1 MTRRNALFKPE
12 ALAPLLAGCLP
23 LAASADFIDHASVN
37 LSMRNFYFNRDF
49 RQQGAAQS
57 KREEW
62 AQGFALDARSG
73 YTEGLI
79 GLGLDLYGAFGI
91 KLDSADNRAGTGLLP
106 NRFGDAGP
114 DQYGDVSGRLKAKVS
129 KTEIKYGGFT
139 PRSPILLTSDARLL
153 TPLFN
158 GLTVESREV
167 DDWVM
172 EAGRLTSV
180 NYRDS
185 SANHDDFIAA
195 NYGVTSDRFDYFGST
210 WAVTPQTSLA
220 YWYAELEDVYKQQY
234 LGYNGSQKLNDW
246 TLTANLGYFDSAET
260 GARQAGNID
269 NRLITTWV
277 SANHGAHTL
286 RLGYQRNNGDSPFP
300 HLQDADSNVANVV
313 QVLDF
318 TRAGERSWQARYDYN
333 FAALGVPG
341 LTAFVRY
348 LRGDGYQVGNDEGRE
363 WERDLDVSYVV
374 QGGPLKN
381 LGIRWRNASMR
392 SDTAGDVDENRL
404 ILSYSIPLK

>member
-1 MTRRNALFKPE
+1 MTYRNALRTP
-12 ALAPLLAGCLP
+12 ANLAPLLLGCLP
-23 LAASADFIDHASVN
+23 LAASADFIDDASVN
-37 LSMRNFYFNRDF
+37 LTMRNFYFNRDF
-49 RQQGAAQS
+49 RQDGAAQS

-73 YTEGLI
+73 YTDGVI
-79 GLGLDLYGAFGI
+79 GLGLDLYGALGI
-91 KLDSADNRAGTGLLP
+91 KLDSADDRAGTGLLP

-114 DQYGDVSGRLKAKVS
+114 DRYSDVSGRLKARVS

-158 GLTVESREV
+158 GLTLESR
-167 DDWVM
+167 DLDGWVL

-185 SANHDDFIAA
+185 SANHDDFVAA
-195 NYGVTSDRFDYFGST
+195 NYGVSSDRFDYFGST
-210 WAVTPQTSLA
+210 WQVSPHSSLA
-220 YWYAELEDVYKQQY
+220 YWYAELADTYQQHY
-234 LGYNGSQKLNDW
+234 FGYNGSQKLDDW
-246 TLTANLGYFDSAET
+246 TLTANLGYFDSREA
-260 GARQAGNID
+260 GRQRAGDID
-269 NRLITTWV
+269 SRLLTSWV
-277 SANHGAHTL
+277 SAGRGPHTL
-286 RLGYQRNNGDSPFP
+286 RLGYQRNHGDSPFP

-318 TRAGERSWQARYDYN
+318 TRPGERSWQARYDFN

-341 LTAFVRY
+341 LTALVRY
-348 LRGDGYQVGNDEGRE
+348 LRGDQYALHGEEGRE

-374 QGGPLKN
+374 QDGPWKN
-381 LGIRWRNASMR
+381 LGIRWRNATMR
-392 SDTAGDVDENRL
+392 SDIAGDIDENRL